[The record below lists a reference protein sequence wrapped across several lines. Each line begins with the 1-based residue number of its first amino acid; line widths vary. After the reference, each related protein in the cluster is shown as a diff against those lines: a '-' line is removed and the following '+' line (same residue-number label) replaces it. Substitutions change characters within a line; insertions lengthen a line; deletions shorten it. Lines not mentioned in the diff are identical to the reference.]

1 MWVKIAVDYGFS
13 EVTAMQRKKAII
25 CCLAVLTGL
34 LIPLQQAAAY
44 FAEDSFTA
52 YWNKESVAKVSGRAV
67 SPVYTVKPGD
77 TLWSISRLFGVSL
90 SELKTLNG
98 IQDEDLIRVGQILR
112 LPEMRTHRVSRGET
126 LWSLSRRYGTSVGQL
141 MVLNQITDPASLKAG
156 QELIIAGNSKGVQ
169 PVTGQA
175 QKMVFAWPLKGRI
188 TSQYGPRNG
197 EFHHGLDIAGE
208 MGELIRAGEKGV
220 VITVG
225 YLPFYGNT
233 VIIDH
238 GGGYKTLYGHISE
251 FLVAKGDTVEKRQP
265 IARVGS
271 TGRSTGPHL
280 HFEVRIN
287 DKTVNPIHYLD
298 S

>member
-13 EVTAMQRKKAII
+13 EVIDMQSKKAII
-25 CCLAVLTGL
+25 CCLAVLMGL
-34 LIPLQQAAAY
+34 VIPFHQAAGY

-52 YWNKESVAKVSGRAV
+52 YWNKESVAKVSGEAV

-77 TLWSISRLFGVSL
+77 TLWSISRVFGVSL
-90 SELKTLNG
+90 SELKAVNRIHDG
-98 IQDEDLIRVGQILR
+98 DLIRVGQILQ
-112 LPEMRTHRVSRGET
+112 LPEVRTHRVSRGET

-141 MVLNQITDPASLKAG
+141 MDLNQITDPASLKAG
-156 QELIIAGNSKGVQ
+156 HELIIAGNSKGAQ
-169 PVTGQA
+169 PVAGQVK
-175 QKMVFAWPLKGRI
+175 KMVFVWPLKGRI

-208 MGELIRAGEKGV
+208 MGELIRAGENGV
-220 VITVG
+220 VTTVG

-251 FLVAKGDTVEKRQP
+251 YLVNKGDTVEKGQP